1 MILLNLFD
9 PIHQRFSPRHSLSQ
23 TITTTLTTGGGK
35 PMSTETKTDTDIA
48 KIAAAE
54 ASLTAK
60 YGSKIVPGSVR
71 RAKTKA
77 EKDTYG
83 SKLLCEIRT
92 VGLDGKPDGKT
103 RVVAT
108 SDVWQIHHQPDVK
121 EALRKAQRQEKA
133 AKKREAKKVSQPK
146 AEEKAPKGE
155 TKEERKARLAAAE
168 K

>member
-1 MILLNLFD
+1 
-9 PIHQRFSPRHSLSQ
+9 
-23 TITTTLTTGGGK
+23 
-35 PMSTETKTDTDIA
+35 MSTETKTDPDTA

-54 ASLTAK
+54 ASLIAK
-60 YGSKIVPGSVR
+60 YGKKVVPGSVR
-71 RAKTKA
+71 RAKSKA

-92 VGLDGKPDGKT
+92 VGLDGKSDGKT

-121 EALRKAQRQEKA
+121 EALRKVQRSEKA
-133 AKKREAKKVSQPK
+133 QAKRDAKKASQPK
-146 AEEKAPKGE
+146 KDKAPKGE
-155 TKEERKARLAAAE
+155 TVEERKARLAAAE